1 MKTPLYSLNRPLPCS
16 VSKLPLEVRGASHSH
31 QEIDQ
36 MKRGHG
42 VISHYKF
49 TGVLC
54 INMHNLGY
62 DLNAK
67 YKHTHTPTPR
77 HTHTHSPPPCP
88 PHSWPPSLSYTKQ
101 SSMDNKSHWCACAAA
116 EGDRGGF
123 VVDLTACST
132 FSFYQYISS
141 LLLGGWG
148 LLP

>member
-1 MKTPLYSLNRPLPCS
+1 MKTPLYSLNRPLPFL

-49 TGVLC
+49 TSVLC

-67 YKHTHTPTPR
+67 YKHTHTA
-77 HTHTHSPPPCP
+77 
-88 PHSWPPSLSYTKQ
+88 PSLPSPLPACIPLIHQQ

-132 FSFYQYISS
+132 FYLYQYISS
-141 LLLGGWG
+141 LLLGGG
-148 LLP
+148 GGG

>member
-1 MKTPLYSLNRPLPCS
+1 MKTPLYSLNRPLPFL

-49 TGVLC
+49 TSVLC

-67 YKHTHTPTPR
+67 YKHTHTQ
-77 HTHTHSPPPCP
+77 PPPCP
-88 PHSWPPSLSYTKQ
+88 PHSLPASLSYTNRAPWITRVIGVHALQ
-101 SSMDNKSHWCACAAA
+101 QRET
-116 EGDRGGF
+116 EG
-123 VVDLTACST
+123 A
-132 FSFYQYISS
+132 
-141 LLLGGWG
+141 LLLT
-148 LLP
+148 